1 MWWWPE
7 GRSRP
12 PRPAAAPGVLLAWSC
27 AALLLCGGCGFRLP
41 QLVALQDTVPE
52 LVLEGDCREPFCRL
66 VRRQLAVSGVI
77 VHEDGAERHPQV
89 PQLWLPEPEVSEFT
103 ASVDSKAQALEY
115 HIIVRASATL
125 RIGSHRPLNISNSL
139 TRTVLNKAGHAL
151 ASDVE
156 KQSVIRETME
166 ELARELVLRVGYLGR
181 MTDPDIP
188 VPTPAELLASEEEHI
203 DVPAR
208 PLTLIEALQQAD
220 ARERAA
226 ARSVPLGELNHNRAL
241 RHELP
246 QVVPEL
252 LNQPPQSY

>member
-1 MWWWPE
+1 MWWLPE
-7 GRSRP
+7 RGRR
-12 PRPAAAPGVLLAWSC
+12 RALPAAALLAWGC
-27 AALLLCGGCGFRLP
+27 AAAVACGGCGFRMP
-41 QLVALQDTVPE
+41 QLVSLQDTVPE

-66 VRRQLAVSGVI
+66 VRRQLAVSGVV
-77 VHEDGAERHPQV
+77 VHENGADRHPHV

-103 ASVDSKAQALEY
+103 ASVDSRAQALEY
-115 HIIVRASATL
+115 RIIVRASATL
-125 RIGSHRPLNISNSL
+125 RIGSHRPLSISNSL

-151 ASDVE
+151 ASDIE
-156 KQSVIRETME
+156 KQTVVRETME

-181 MTDPDIP
+181 MTDPDTP
-188 VPTPAELLASEEEHI
+188 VPLPAELLASEEERI

-208 PLTLIEALQQAD
+208 PLTLIEALQQSD

-226 ARSVPLGELNHNRAL
+226 ARSVPLSELNHSRAL

-252 LNQPPQSY
+252 LNQPPQTY